1 MSKITQ
7 ALEKAARERQR
18 HVEHKDTEEIVTVT
32 AKPILVPLAPPSTG
46 AAAVDETAQPCS
58 VKIDP
63 HIVSAADP
71 SSPISEQYRIL
82 RTNLQSLKGFVGA
95 KTIVLTSAVHEEGK
109 SVTSINLA
117 ITLAQQ
123 EGLKVLLVDADLRR
137 STIHHWLGVEGEHGL
152 STVLANGGS
161 LNGSIVRLQSP
172 PLSVLPAGPTPN
184 RPAELLESTAMK
196 RLLAMLK
203 TQYDVIIID
212 APPILPVTDPSILG
226 AQADGVL
233 LVVRAGKTQRKVVQ
247 QAHELLKQ
255 SKARILGSILTH
267 VDHYVPGY
275 YKYYHYYRYTKD
287 GNGKNGG
294 KRSTTDRTPDV
305 ERDRQTTVASAPQAA
320 EAGQADASE
329 G

>member
-18 HVEHKDTEEIVTVT
+18 HLEHKHQNEIVTVT
-32 AKPILVPLAPPSTG
+32 AKSVLVPLAPPSTS
-46 AAAVDETAQPCS
+46 AAAVDETAPPSS

-117 ITLAQQ
+117 MTLAQQ
-123 EGLKVLLVDADLRR
+123 EGLKVLLIDADLRR
-137 STIHHWLGVEGEHGL
+137 STIRHWLGVEGEHGL

-161 LNGSIVRLQSP
+161 LNGNIVRLQSP
-172 PLSVLPAGPTPN
+172 PLSVLPAGPTPDQ
-184 RPAELLESTAMK
+184 PAELLESTAMK
-196 RLLAMLK
+196 RLLALLK

-212 APPILPVTDPSILG
+212 APPILPVTDPGILG

-247 QAHELLKQ
+247 QAYELLKQ

-294 KRSTTDRTPDV
+294 GRSTTDHTPDV
-305 ERDRQTTVASAPQAA
+305 VRDRQATVEPAPQ
-320 EAGQADASE
+320 EAGQADAS
-329 G
+329 GG